1 MNGRPEG
8 WELIANRG
16 VRFHYFR
23 NGQSL
28 CGRHNSENIAL
39 RTENPQKEFCCRE
52 CHKLRMRE
60 P

>member
-8 WELIANRG
+8 WALITNRG

-28 CGRHNSENIAL
+28 CGRYKQNIAL

-52 CHKLRMRE
+52 CYKLRMRE